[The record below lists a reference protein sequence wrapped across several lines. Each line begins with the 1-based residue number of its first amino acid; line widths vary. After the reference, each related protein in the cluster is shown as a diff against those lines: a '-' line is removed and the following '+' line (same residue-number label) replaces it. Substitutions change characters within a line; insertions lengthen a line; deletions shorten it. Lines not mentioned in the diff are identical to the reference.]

1 MTNSHH
7 AVLGLFF
14 AILGSCLG
22 SFLNVCAYRIPLG
35 MSVLHPRSR
44 CPCCGH
50 AILARDNL
58 PILGWLFLRG
68 RCRRCRCAIPSRYAV
83 VELAVGVLFALPY
96 LVMAA
101 VAGGDPWERLA
112 RAGSSASCWPPGWP
126 RAWEPLRSWWGK
138 RPALPG
144 SGAGPPAAAWGRRG
158 DPGLLPENWS
168 T

>member
-68 RCRRCRCAIPSRYAV
+68 RCRRCRCAIPARYAV

-101 VAGGDPWERLA
+101 VAGGDPWERLGAGRVLGVLLASWLAAGLGAFAIMMGKRRPYQGVA
-112 RAGSSASCWPPGWP
+112 RARRLRLGSP
-126 RAWEPLRSWWGK
+126 R
-138 RPALPG
+138 
-144 SGAGPPAAAWGRRG
+144 
-158 DPGLLPENWS
+158 
-168 T
+168 